1 MLKKKLPL
9 FLFIQPLFT
18 GKGRNPYKNFV
29 GFFGRFE
36 DTKRTF
42 HKLTDLYREHK
53 VRNLKMKVLKKP
65 MLPQKWSQPI
75 ARFQWCIIYLNSC
88 QIVGHFDN
96 WRKET
101 GPYGF
106 IPSTSTFFWCHT
118 GKTLIADQFHHGH
131 WSGILVNMTLARF
144 WLQKLYDYAKILNE
158 IRLQPDQLKK

>member
-1 MLKKKLPL
+1 MKSK
-9 FLFIQPLFT
+9 
-18 GKGRNPYKNFV
+18 
-29 GFFGRFE
+29 
-36 DTKRTF
+36 
-42 HKLTDLYREHK
+42 KLTDLYQGHK
-53 VRNLKMKVLKKP
+53 VRILNKLTWKWKCLKKS
-65 MLPQKWSQPI
+65 MLPQNWSQPI

-131 WSGILVNMTLARF
+131 RSLILHVSMTSARF
-144 WLQKLYDYAKILNE
+144 WLQKLYDYAKIINE
-158 IRLQPDQLKK
+158 IKLQPDQLKS